1 MTDKEIIDKLTS
13 LKGIGKAKAEALVE
27 EGFNTVQKIQQAS
40 IEELTAVN
48 GISEQIATSIKTQLA
63 SEPKEKTAEE
73 KQEKTKKGQSTAAK
87 KETTKKP
94 SAPKMKSKE
103 EPTDRKKEPVEP
115 VEPVEDET
123 ASVYEVKKKATLSD
137 ELKQQLQI
145 REQIKQRTPTFLRE
159 EWFRYKR
166 IPKNWRRPDGLHS
179 KMRINLKYRQNR
191 VRVGFRGP
199 KTVRGLHPSGF
210 EEIMVYNVK
219 DLESIDPGRQ
229 AARIGSSVG
238 TKKRMAIEEK
248 AKELEI
254 RLLNKRRE

>member
-1 MTDKEIIDKLTS
+1 MADKEIIDKLTS

-27 EGFNTVQKIQQAS
+27 EGFNTVSKIQQAS
-40 IEELTAVN
+40 IEELIAVN
-48 GISEQIATSIKTQLA
+48 GISEQIATSIQTQLA
-63 SEPKEKTAEE
+63 SEPKAKTAEE
-73 KQEKTKKGQSTAAK
+73 KQEKTKKEPSTAAK

-94 SAPKMKSKE
+94 SAPKKKSKE
-103 EPTDRKKEPVEP
+103 EPTDSKKEP

-229 AARIGSSVG
+229 AARIGGSVG

>member
-1 MTDKEIIDKLTS
+1 MADKEIIDKLTS

-27 EGFNTVQKIQQAS
+27 EGFNTVTKIQKAS
-40 IEELTAVN
+40 IEELSAVN
-48 GISEQIATSIKTQLA
+48 GISEQIATSIQDQLA
-63 SEPKEKTAEE
+63 EEQKDKTAEE
-73 KQEKTKKGQSTAAK
+73 TQEKTKTKPKPETK
-87 KETTKKP
+87 KETKEKP
-94 SAPKMKSKE
+94 SAPKKKKSEKK
-103 EPTDRKKEPVEP
+103 PAVDKKEPVETSD
-115 VEPVEDET
+115 DET
-123 ASVYEVKKKATLSD
+123 ATSYDVKKKATLSD
-137 ELKQQLQI
+137 EQKKQLQI
-145 REQIKQRTPTFLRE
+145 RKQIKQRTPTFLRE

-179 KMRINLKYRQNR
+179 KMRINLKYRQSR

-219 DLESIDPGRQ
+219 DLEAIDPTRQ
-229 AARIGSSVG
+229 AARIGGSVG
-238 TKKRMAIEEK
+238 TKKRIAIEEK